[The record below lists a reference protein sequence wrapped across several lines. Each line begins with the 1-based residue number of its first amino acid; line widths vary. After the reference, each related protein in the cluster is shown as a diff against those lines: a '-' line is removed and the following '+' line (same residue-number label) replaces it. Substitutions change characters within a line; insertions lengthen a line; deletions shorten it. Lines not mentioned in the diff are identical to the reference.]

1 MYALVTFA
9 WWDFRTVRPR
19 IGAMPIDLLQPAD
32 IVAPQLLGCTLTHG
46 GVSIRITEVEAY
58 LDSTDEAA
66 HTYRGKT
73 PRNAAMFGP
82 GGHMY
87 VYISYGIHRAGNI
100 VCGPE
105 GTGQG
110 VLLRAGEVV
119 SGDSIAQNRRGEGI
133 PHARLA
139 QGPGNFGQALG
150 LEVSDNHA
158 SIFGPSFVISDR
170 VETPEIVRGPRIGI
184 SKNTEALLRF
194 WIPNDPT
201 VSGRRG
207 YPKE

>member
-1 MYALVTFA
+1 MSTI
-9 WWDFRTVRPR
+9 DF
-19 IGAMPIDLLQPAD
+19 LQAAD
-32 IVAPQLLGCTLTHG
+32 IVAPQLLGCTITHN
-46 GVSIRITEVEAY
+46 GVGIRITEVEAY

-73 PRNAAMFGP
+73 PRNAAMFGR

-100 VCGPE
+100 VCGEE

-110 VLLRAGEVV
+110 VLLRAGEVI
-119 SGDSIAQNRRGEGI
+119 SGMSTAQERRGADV
-133 PHARLA
+133 PFARLA

-150 LEVSDNHA
+150 LEISNNHA
-158 SIFGPSFVISDR
+158 SVFGPSFFLTDR
-170 VETPEIVRGPRIGI
+170 DTEPKWVCGPRIGI
-184 SKNTEALLRF
+184 SKNKEAPLRF

-207 YPKE
+207 YPKG